1 MLVRREVEGDA
12 GVVREV
18 EAAAFR
24 VGDEEPVEAG
34 LAVALRETGDAIA
47 GLSLVAEVDRRVVG
61 HVVCSRG
68 WVGERG
74 AVGLGPIG
82 VLPEH
87 QRRGIG
93 QALMHAVVGAADAL
107 GEPLIALVGEPEFY
121 RRFGFVSAATQGIAA
136 PEAAWGDYFQ
146 VRTLTAYTPD
156 IRGAFR
162 YADAF
167 NAL

>member
-1 MLVRREVEGDA
+1 MFVRREVEGDEE
-12 GVVREV
+12 VVRRV

-24 VGDEEPVEAG
+24 RGDEEPVEAW
-34 LAVALRETGDAIA
+34 LAVELRTSGAAIA
-47 GLSLVAEVDRRVVG
+47 GLSLVAEVDGRVVG

-68 WVGERG
+68 WVGEHP

-87 QRRGIG
+87 QG
-93 QALMHAVVGAADAL
+93 QGVGRALMHAVIGAADARD
-107 GEPLIALVGEPEFY
+107 EPLIALLGEPELY
-121 RRFGFVSAATQGIAA
+121 RRFGFVRAATHGIEA
-136 PEAAWGDYFQ
+136 PDPAWGEYFQ

-156 IRGAFR
+156 VRGAFR

-167 NAL
+167 SAR

>member
-18 EAAAFR
+18 DAAAFR
-24 VGDEEPVEAG
+24 VGDDEPVEAW
-34 LAVALRETGDAIA
+34 LAVELRTSGAAVE
-47 GLSLVAEVDRRVVG
+47 GLSLVAEVDGRVVG

-68 WVGERG
+68 WVGEHP

-82 VLPEH
+82 VVPEY
-87 QRRGIG
+87 QGRGIG
-93 QALMHAVVGAADAL
+93 QALMHAVIGGADAL
-107 GEPLIALVGEPEFY
+107 GEPLVALLGEPNFY
-121 RRFGFVSAATQGIAA
+121 GRFGFVAATKHGIEA
-136 PEAAWGDYFQ
+136 PDPAWGDYFQ

-156 IRGAFR
+156 VRGAFR